1 MNIKYHELYMRFP
14 EFKTKALTLSF
25 DDGTE
30 YDRKMVEILNRYG
43 LVCTFNVSMGNRS
56 ENSIQPEEFLELYR
70 GHEVASHA
78 LTHPHLWNLDTS
90 GIAYQIINDRAA
102 LEEIFQKPI
111 RGFAYPFGLL
121 ETDGMV
127 DTIKKCGI
135 KYART
140 TVSTHTFDI
149 PRDFLRWHPTCHQSD
164 ARLYDHISNFLQPD
178 DTANWWR
185 IQPRLLYIWGHSYEY
200 ANNFESLEK
209 MCKAL
214 SGRQDVWYASN
225 IDVADYITA
234 FDKLERSA
242 NGRYIHNPTDKTLYC
257 FVNGKNFVL
266 ESGKTY
272 SF

>member
-1 MNIKYHELYMRFP
+1 MGNEYYELYMRFP
-14 EFKTKALTLSF
+14 QFKTKALTLSF

-30 YDRKMVEILNRYG
+30 HDRRMVEILNRYG
-43 LVCTFNVSMGNRS
+43 IPCTFNLSSANHPGNS
-56 ENSIQPEEFLELYR
+56 VQPDEYIELYR
-70 GHEVASHA
+70 GHEVASHS
-78 LTHPHLWNLDTS
+78 LTHPHLWNLDTA
-90 GIAYQIINDRAA
+90 GIVYQMISDRAR
-102 LEEIFQKPI
+102 LEEVFQKPV

-149 PRDFLRWHPTCHQSD
+149 PRDFLRWHPTCHQADSELEKYIE
-164 ARLYDHISNFLQPD
+164 AFLAPD
-178 DTANWWR
+178 DIEHPWR
-185 IQPRLLYIWGHSYEY
+185 IRNRLFYIWGHSYEY
-200 ANNFESLEK
+200 ANNWEKLEK

-214 SGRQDVWYASN
+214 SGRQEVWYATN
-225 IDVADYITA
+225 IEVADYITA
-234 FDKLERSA
+234 FDLLERSA
-242 NGRYIHNPTDKTLYC
+242 NGRYLHNPTDKTLYC